1 LHLLLW
7 LVFRQPHPDFINVR
21 TAYASKIWAQLIK
34 KSSPKIKHKKIPR
47 VHLVKYNEFIIQY
60 LSEFDKKNSDLPTVS
75 AELLRK

>member
-1 LHLLLW
+1 M
-7 LVFRQPHPDFINVR
+7 
-21 TAYASKIWAQLIK
+21 
-34 KSSPKIKHKKIPR
+34 HKKIPR